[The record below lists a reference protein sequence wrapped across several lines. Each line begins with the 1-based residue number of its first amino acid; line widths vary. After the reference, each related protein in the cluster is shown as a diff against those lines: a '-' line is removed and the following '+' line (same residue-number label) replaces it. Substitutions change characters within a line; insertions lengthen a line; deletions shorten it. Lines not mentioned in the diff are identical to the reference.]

1 MNLLTAENISKSYS
15 EKILLENICLGINEG
30 DKIGIIGVNG
40 TGKSTLLKILFGFE
54 VPDSGSITKAN
65 KCDLGYLPQNC
76 DFSGSDAT
84 VLEQIF
90 RGNSPI
96 MKLLRKYRT
105 ALSLIK
111 KDPDNTDLQNILF
124 DLNSKMESKN
134 AWEIENKAKTIL
146 TKLGI
151 VDFDAKISTLS
162 GGQKKRIALASTL
175 ITPSNMLILDEPT
188 NHLDDET
195 IEWLEDFLNKFN
207 GALVM
212 VTHDRFFLDKI
223 TNRIFELSHGNLYS
237 YTGNYST
244 FLEKKAERLERENA
258 DDRKRK
264 SLIKKELAWIRRGAK
279 ARSTKQ
285 KARIERFENLTGEE
299 HVAADPKLDID
310 IKSSRIGKK
319 VINIDNISKSFGDK
333 IIVKNFSYNILNND
347 RIGIIGPNGCG
358 KSTLMNILCKRISP
372 DSGSIDIGETI
383 KIGYFSQ
390 EISGMD
396 MNQRV
401 IEYIKN
407 TSGHTDTESGEKISA
422 SAVLEKFLFEPSV
435 QWTPLRK
442 LSGGERRRLY
452 LLKVLMEYPNLLLLD
467 EPTNDLD
474 IETLTILED
483 YLQNFTGAVVAVSHD
498 RYFLD
503 KIVNKL
509 FVFEGHGRISQYT
522 SSYSYFRR
530 MQREKQNEISSETI
544 KENKTKK
551 IYTRN
556 REKKLKFTYK
566 EQLEFNEIDGII
578 ENLENAISKKERE
591 MEEASSDYI
600 LLEKLTA
607 EKETLKKEL
616 DKKIDRWTYL
626 NELNEKIQE
635 NKKQGV

>member
-15 EKILLENICLGINEG
+15 EKILLDNISLGINEG

-40 TGKSTLLKILFGFE
+40 TGKSTLLKILSGFE
-54 VPDSGSITKAN
+54 TPDKGRIIRAN
-65 KCDLGYLPQNC
+65 KSELGYLPQNS
-76 DFSGSDAT
+76 DFNNSSETT

-90 RGNSPI
+90 RGSSPV
-96 MKLLRKYRT
+96 MKLLREYKTILR
-105 ALSLIK
+105 LIK
-111 KDPDNTDLQNILF
+111 KDPDNVKLQNQIF
-124 DLNSKMESKN
+124 NLNSKMEAEN
-134 AWEIENKAKTIL
+134 TWEIENQAKIIL

-162 GGQKKRIALASTL
+162 GGQKKRIALASAL
-175 ITPSNMLILDEPT
+175 ITPSNILILDEPT

-195 IEWLEDFLNKFN
+195 IEWLEEFLISHK
-207 GALVM
+207 GALLM

-223 TNRIFELSHGNLYS
+223 TNRILELHNGNLYS

-244 FLEKKAERLERENA
+244 FLEKKAERLERENS
-258 DDRKRK
+258 DERKRE

-285 KARIERFENLTGEE
+285 KARIQRFEQLTNEE
-299 HVAADPKLDID
+299 SISDNSKLDMD

-333 IIVKNFSYNILNND
+333 TIIKNFSYNILNND

-358 KSTLMNILCKRISP
+358 KSTLMNILAKKILP

-383 KIGYFSQ
+383 KIGYYSQ
-390 EISGMD
+390 GISNMD

-401 IEYIKN
+401 IEYIRG
-407 TSGHTDTESGEKISA
+407 TSEYAATAEGEKISA
-422 SAVLEKFLFEPSV
+422 SAVLEKFLFQPSV
-435 QWTPLRK
+435 QWTPLGK

-483 YLQNFTGAVVAVSHD
+483 YIQNFKGAVVAVSHD

-503 KIVNKL
+503 KIVNKI
-509 FVFEGHGRISQYT
+509 FAFEGQGQISQYT
-522 SSYSYFRR
+522 SSYFYFR
-530 MQREKQNEISSETI
+530 QIQKKKQKEVS
-544 KENKTKK
+544 KENIKK
-551 IYTRN
+551 VIEKKDYTQHQK
-556 REKKLKFTYK
+556 KKLKFTYK
-566 EQLEFNEIDGII
+566 EQLEFSEIDGII
-578 ENLENAISKKERE
+578 ENLEKSISQKETE
-591 MEEASSDYI
+591 IGQISSDYMR
-600 LLEKLTA
+600 LEELTA
-607 EKETLKKEL
+607 EKDGLEKEL
-616 DKKIDRWTYL
+616 NEKMDRWTYL

-635 NKKQGV
+635 NKD